1 MPLLHQ
7 MFHIGYRPFDQVS
20 PFLTHYKATA
30 CKFLAFDKGT
40 ETELAQL
47 TANSIGPNY
56 RESLDAGVLPLGIS
70 TINVSK
76 TVCTRH

>member
-1 MPLLHQ
+1 

-20 PFLTHYKATA
+20 PFRTYYKATA
-30 CKFLAFDKGT
+30 CKWTFLAFDKGT

-70 TINVSK
+70 TISVSQ
-76 TVCTRH
+76 TLCTRH